1 MSAPPITTL
10 EEATPEWLTDA
21 LTDTLPVGTRVT
33 HVDAE
38 RIGEQVGIAS
48 ALYRMKLTY
57 SSKATGPTTLI
68 LKLNLQEGAIHD
80 IIANRNLEVR
90 EGLFYELLGEHVN
103 VRIAKAHFVAHEA
116 SSNRLTLIL
125 EDFEP
130 ARLYGLDPYVSL
142 TDAEAVI
149 ETIAKHHAN
158 FWNSPVIR
166 TPAFA
171 PVTDSPNRNEDA
183 RKIAE
188 GLAVIK
194 EMAPATLYLQQCIE
208 TVLTFVADVP
218 EKVEV
223 PRPYTLL
230 HGDFHRNNIAFKD
243 DDNEVLLFDWQLTE
257 YGAPAQDLANFM
269 FTSMSMETIREH
281 MPLLLDRYWQQL
293 KDQGIRYGRRRLNR
307 DLRLGIA
314 LLISKVSVLMGA
326 IRDDVPS
333 MFNNKEFLIHAD
345 ELAQHYNIR
354 QTMSLFPLVIRL
366 MRLQVWLQ
374 RTVRRSEAP
383 SD

>member
-57 SSKATGPTTLI
+57 SSQATGPTTLI

-103 VRIAKAHFVAHEA
+103 IRIAKAHFVAHEA

-208 TVLTFVADVP
+208 TVLTFVADIP

-223 PRPYTLL
+223 PQPYTLL

-243 DDNEVLLFDWQLTE
+243 DDN
-257 YGAPAQDLANFM
+257 
-269 FTSMSMETIREH
+269 
-281 MPLLLDRYWQQL
+281 
-293 KDQGIRYGRRRLNR
+293 
-307 DLRLGIA
+307 
-314 LLISKVSVLMGA
+314 
-326 IRDDVPS
+326 
-333 MFNNKEFLIHAD
+333 
-345 ELAQHYNIR
+345 
-354 QTMSLFPLVIRL
+354 
-366 MRLQVWLQ
+366 
-374 RTVRRSEAP
+374 
-383 SD
+383 

>member
-1 MSAPPITTL
+1 M
-10 EEATPEWLTDA
+10 
-21 LTDTLPVGTRVT
+21 
-33 HVDAE
+33 
-38 RIGEQVGIAS
+38 
-48 ALYRMKLTY
+48 
-57 SSKATGPTTLI
+57 
-68 LKLNLQEGAIHD
+68 
-80 IIANRNLEVR
+80 
-90 EGLFYELLGEHVN
+90 
-103 VRIAKAHFVAHEA
+103 
-116 SSNRLTLIL
+116 
-125 EDFEP
+125 
-130 ARLYGLDPYVSL
+130 
-142 TDAEAVI
+142 
-149 ETIAKHHAN
+149 
-158 FWNSPVIR
+158 
-166 TPAFA
+166 
-171 PVTDSPNRNEDA
+171 
-183 RKIAE
+183 
-188 GLAVIK
+188 IK

-374 RTVRRSEAP
+374 RTFRRSEAP